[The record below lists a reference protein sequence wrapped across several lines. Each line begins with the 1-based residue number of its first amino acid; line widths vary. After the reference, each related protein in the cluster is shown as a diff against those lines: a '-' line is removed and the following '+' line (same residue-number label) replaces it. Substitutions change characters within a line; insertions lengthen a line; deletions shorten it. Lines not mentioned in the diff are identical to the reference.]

1 MFKDKIIKSTLIL
14 MIGGLITKLLGM
26 LIRIVMTRTIGIEG
40 MGIYMLIFP
49 TFSLFM
55 TLSQLSFPIS
65 ISKLVSEDKHNNKK
79 LVFSTIPLSL
89 LVNFLLM
96 IVLFIVAKPIS
107 LYLLKDERCYLPI
120 LSIALVLPFD
130 SLSNLLRGYFFGKER
145 MFPHVVSHICEQLI
159 RLTLI
164 VITIPKLLNIS
175 LIYAVSFLVLVNLIS
190 EALSIFIL
198 FLFLPKNFTLKKHD
212 FKPSL
217 ANLKDVLSI
226 SLPTTGSR
234 LIGNIGMFLEPI
246 LLTFSLSSVGFTTGY
261 IQSEYASITGYVLP
275 IILLPGFFTGAISSA
290 ILPGMSRDFS
300 NNKKTQL
307 KKKLI
312 LGSTL
317 SLLVGIPF
325 TIILLLFSDNLLQ
338 VFYHTTIGS
347 SYLKIL
353 APFFILYYLESP
365 FSSCLQAMNKSKKI
379 MIDNF
384 YGMFLKNISILVLP
398 FLNFGIYSV
407 IIGSILNVSIITI
420 RHFNEI
426 KRTLKMN

>member
-1 MFKDKIIKSTLIL
+1 MFKEKIIKSTLIL

-26 LIRIVMTRTIGIEG
+26 FIRIIMTRTIGIEG

-96 IVLFIVAKPIS
+96 IVLFIIAKPIA

-130 SLSNLLRGYFFGKER
+130 SLSNLLRGYFFGKEK
-145 MFPHVVSHICEQLI
+145 MFPHVVSHISEQLI

-164 VITIPKLLNIS
+164 VITVPKLLNIS

-198 FLFLPKNFTLKKHD
+198 FLFLPKNFTFKKQD
-212 FKPSL
+212 LKPSR

-246 LLTFSLSSVGFTTGY
+246 LMTFSLSYVGFTTSY
-261 IQSEYASITGYVLP
+261 IQSEYAAITGYVLP

-300 NNKKTQL
+300 NNKKHQL
-307 KKKLI
+307 KKKLR
-312 LGSTL
+312 LGCIL

-338 VFYHTTIGS
+338 LFYHTTIGS
-347 SYLKIL
+347 NYLKIL

-365 FSSCLQAMNKSKKI
+365 FSSCLQAMNKSKRI
-379 MIDNF
+379 MSDNF
-384 YGMFLKNISILVLP
+384 YGALLKNISILILP
-398 FLNFGIYSV
+398 FLNFGIYSI
-407 IIGSILNVSIITI
+407 IIGNILNVSIITI

-426 KRTLKMN
+426 KRTLKE